1 MNIDFNNNLNDAFNS
16 NFNNERTNK
25 IHIRIQQ
32 KRKDKYL
39 TIIQDL
45 DDDLDFKRICND
57 MRRKFSCNGNV
68 VNDKEFG
75 EIIQLQGDQRTN
87 VKEWLIQ
94 NEILTTKD
102 LHRVVIHGF

>member
-1 MNIDFNNNLNDAFNS
+1 MNVDFNNLNTDFNN

-68 VNDKEFG
+68 VDDKEFG
-75 EIIQLQGDQRTN
+75 EIIQLQGDHIDN
-87 VKEWLIQ
+87 ICSYF
-94 NEILTTKD
+94 NEIGITDIIIKGD
-102 LHRVVIHGF
+102 